1 LNEFNPQ
8 SPVDNPQSARNDP
21 APGAAVG
28 WVAINIASRSM
39 WSLQTATVANEGV
52 LVQNDGAHGV
62 TRPTTAGQM
71 VAVRKD

>member
-1 LNEFNPQ
+1 
-8 SPVDNPQSARNDP
+8 
-21 APGAAVG
+21 
-28 WVAINIASRSM
+28 M